1 MARMWQSPFVRLAAY
16 YVVLSVAVGLLVKAF
31 PQIVDLFEAF
41 QRLSPIHGTGGRKDA
56 LDQAANTPGVASLGS
71 ANLALITFFSM
82 LRALALVLPVA
93 WVYMITKQHRGY
105 DQSVVQT
112 VIVLPMT
119 VAGTLI
125 LVQNSIALAF
135 ALGGIVA
142 AIRFRNT
149 LKDTKDVVYIYLAL
163 GVGLAAGVFAPVV
176 SAVMSLMFN
185 ITVLALWKLNVGNI
199 YADQAL
205 TGRLRLG
212 QAIVG
217 PRAHTGEYQVIG
229 DPELLRALAP
239 QEFEKVAA
247 ASDRLRRYIEDRAKS
262 KKRLFNSLLLVH
274 TSMLEPAQQAVEAV
288 LDQLVK
294 RWELREVLPAGDGK
308 STLEYLVRLTKD
320 APPGPLL
327 DAVKARGAPH
337 VIAVEYRSLRGLG
350 NE

>member
-1 MARMWQSPFVRLAAY
+1 MARIWQSPFVRLAGY
-16 YVVLSVAVGLLVKAF
+16 YVVLSLAVGLLVRAF
-31 PQIVDLFEAF
+31 PQIVDLFDAF
-41 QRLSPIHGTGGRKDA
+41 QKLSPIHGTGGRKDA
-56 LDQAANTPGVASLGS
+56 LEQAATTPGVASLGS
-71 ANLALITFFSM
+71 ANLAFITFFSM
-82 LRALALVLPVA
+82 LGALALVLPVA

-185 ITVLALWKLNVGNI
+185 FTLLSLWKVNVGNI

-217 PRAHTGEYQVIG
+217 PRADTGEYQVIG
-229 DPELLRALAP
+229 DPELLQALAP
-239 QEFEKVAA
+239 REFEKVAA

-262 KKRLFNSLLLVH
+262 KKPLFNTLLLVH
-274 TSMLEPAQQAVEAV
+274 TSLLEPAQQAVEAV
-288 LDQLVK
+288 LDQLAK

-308 STLEYLVRLTKD
+308 STLEYLVRLAKD

-337 VIAVEYRSLRGLG
+337 VIAAEYRSLRGLG

>member
-1 MARMWQSPFVRLAAY
+1 MSRIWKSPFVRLAAY
-16 YVVLSVAVGLLVKAF
+16 YAVLGLATLLLIRTF
-31 PQIVDLFEAF
+31 PQLRDLFERF
-41 QRLSPIHGTGGRKDA
+41 QELSPVHGAVSRKDA
-56 LDQAANTPGVASLGS
+56 LEAAGTPGPASLGS
-71 ANLALITFFSM
+71 MALGLITFLSM
-82 LRALALVLPVA
+82 IGALALMIPTA
-93 WVYMITKQHRGY
+93 WVYMVTKQERGY

-125 LVQNSIALAF
+125 LVQNSLALAF

-163 GVGLAAGVFAPVV
+163 GVGLAAGVYVPLVA
-176 SAVMSLMFN
+176 AVMSLMFN
-185 ITVLALWKLNVGNI
+185 ITLLSLWKLNVGNI

-217 PRAHTGEYQVIG
+217 PRAQTGEYQVIG

-288 LDQLVK
+288 LDQLTK
-294 RWELREVLPAGDGK
+294 RWELRE
-308 STLEYLVRLTKD
+308 
-320 APPGPLL
+320 
-327 DAVKARGAPH
+327 
-337 VIAVEYRSLRGLG
+337 
-350 NE
+350 

>member
-1 MARMWQSPFVRLAAY
+1 MARIWQSPFVRLAAY
-16 YVVLSVAVGLLVKAF
+16 YVVLSLAVGLLVRAF
-31 PQIVDLFEAF
+31 PQIVDLFDAF
-41 QRLSPIHGTGGRKDA
+41 QKLSPIHGTGGRKDA
-56 LDQAANTPGVASLGS
+56 LEQAATTPGVASLGS
-71 ANLALITFFSM
+71 ANLAFITFFSM
-82 LRALALVLPVA
+82 LGALALVLPVA

-125 LVQNSIALAF
+125 LVQNSVAL
-135 ALGGIVA
+135 
-142 AIRFRNT
+142 
-149 LKDTKDVVYIYLAL
+149 
-163 GVGLAAGVFAPVV
+163 APVV

-185 ITVLALWKLNVGNI
+185 ITLLSLWKLNVGNI
-199 YADQAL
+199 YADQVL

-217 PRAHTGEYQVIG
+217 PRADTGEYQVIG

-274 TSMLEPAQQAVEAV
+274 TSVLEPAQQAVEAV
-288 LDQLVK
+288 LDQLAK

-308 STLEYLVRLTKD
+308 STLEYLVRLAKD

-337 VIAVEYRSLRGLG
+337 VIAAEYRSLRGLG

>member
-82 LRALALVLPVA
+82 LGALALVLPVA

-112 VIVLPMT
+112 VIVLPM
-119 VAGTLI
+119 
-125 LVQNSIALAF
+125 
-135 ALGGIVA
+135 
-142 AIRFRNT
+142 
-149 LKDTKDVVYIYLAL
+149 
-163 GVGLAAGVFAPVV
+163 
-176 SAVMSLMFN
+176 
-185 ITVLALWKLNVGNI
+185 
-199 YADQAL
+199 
-205 TGRLRLG
+205 
-212 QAIVG
+212 
-217 PRAHTGEYQVIG
+217 
-229 DPELLRALAP
+229 
-239 QEFEKVAA
+239 KVAA

>member
-56 LDQAANTPGVASLGS
+56 LDPAANT
-71 ANLALITFFSM
+71 
-82 LRALALVLPVA
+82 
-93 WVYMITKQHRGY
+93 
-105 DQSVVQT
+105 
-112 VIVLPMT
+112 
-119 VAGTLI
+119 
-125 LVQNSIALAF
+125 
-135 ALGGIVA
+135 
-142 AIRFRNT
+142 
-149 LKDTKDVVYIYLAL
+149 L